1 MKFNDDYF
9 VESAEK
15 KEEESMQSKV
25 MLGNLHNFCIFFQ
38 IGPNAQY
45 KRTRCQ
51 YTTKCHY
58 RIQTC
63 DVSATTH
70 LLGLTAGNTCF
81 ITLPKSAVDSGLT
94 VLMEQ

>member
-9 VESAEK
+9 VESVEK
-15 KEEESMQSKV
+15 KEDESMQSEV

-51 YTTKCHY
+51 YHKVPL
-58 RIQTC
+58 QTC
-63 DVSATTH
+63 DV
-70 LLGLTAGNTCF
+70 
-81 ITLPKSAVDSGLT
+81 
-94 VLMEQ
+94 

>member
-9 VESAEK
+9 LESAGK
-15 KEEESMQSKV
+15 KEEESVQSEV

-51 YTTKCHY
+51 YHKVPL
-58 RIQTC
+58 QTC

-70 LLGLTAGNTCF
+70 LLGRTAGNTCF

-94 VLMEQ
+94 SRTISQ